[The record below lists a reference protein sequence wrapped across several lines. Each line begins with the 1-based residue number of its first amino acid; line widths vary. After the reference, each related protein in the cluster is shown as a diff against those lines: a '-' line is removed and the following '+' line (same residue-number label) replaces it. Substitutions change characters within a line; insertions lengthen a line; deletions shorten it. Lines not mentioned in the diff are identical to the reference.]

1 MIFNE
6 LFLFQ
11 GFIYLQST
19 LVIFVEKEMHSCT
32 LGMLG
37 RSNLLQLD
45 EGHVL
50 EISLLPIIYQ
60 KMLAHWN
67 HCLSTNQQDRRSG
80 GMFFCASL
88 FFEVLFYCNCSSLGK
103 PDLHPISRVK
113 NS

>member
-1 MIFNE
+1 
-6 LFLFQ
+6 
-11 GFIYLQST
+11 
-19 LVIFVEKEMHSCT
+19 MHCCT

-50 EISLLPIIYQ
+50 EISLLPFIYQ

-88 FFEVLFYCNCSSLGK
+88 FFEILFYCNCSGLGK

-113 NS
+113 NSYSNVFMSNI

>member
-1 MIFNE
+1 
-6 LFLFQ
+6 
-11 GFIYLQST
+11 
-19 LVIFVEKEMHSCT
+19 MHCCT

-67 HCLSTNQQDRRSG
+67 HCLSTNQHNRRSG
-80 GMFFCASL
+80 GMFFVQACFLKFCFIVTVVAWGNRTCIL
-88 FFEVLFYCNCSSLGK
+88 FHE
-103 PDLHPISRVK
+103 
-113 NS
+113 